1 MLVYIL
7 LASKVIRLGILRTL
21 SIPPRNL
28 QYYMDPIYHHIGE
41 TYKLGHVHGSIDA
54 TIHLFEKPP
63 NKNLR
68 KCDSNCDSNVNIF
81 LT

>member
-1 MLVYIL
+1 
-7 LASKVIRLGILRTL
+7 
-21 SIPPRNL
+21 
-28 QYYMDPIYHHIGE
+28 MDPIYHHIGE

-68 KCDSNCDSNVNIF
+68 KCDSNCDNNVNVF
-81 LT
+81 CVLSK